1 MPPEYIASFIS
12 ISVSMLTGLLFW
24 SLQRNVSQMDKKLDT
39 LADKVDSLANKD
51 SELQVR
57 VAELSVRVANVETS
71 VAALRLVLDRRRD
84 EH

>member
-1 MPPEYIASFIS
+1 MQPEHATALASLVLS
-12 ISVSMLTGLLFW
+12 TVMSLLFW
-24 SLQRNVSQMDKKLDT
+24 SLQRNVQQMDKKLDT

>member
-1 MPPEYIASFIS
+1 MQPEYIIAFASFLLS
-12 ISVSMLTGLLFW
+12 TVMSLLFW

-39 LADKVDSLANKD
+39 LADKVDALANKD

-71 VAALRLVLDRRRD
+71 VAALRLVLDRRHD
-84 EH
+84 ER

>member
-1 MPPEYIASFIS
+1 MPAELIAPIV
-12 ISVSMLTGLLFW
+12 SVMLSLLTSLLFW
-24 SLQRNVSQMDKKLDT
+24 SLSRNMQQVDKKLDT

-71 VAALRLVLDRRRD
+71 VAALRIVLDRRRD
-84 EH
+84 ER